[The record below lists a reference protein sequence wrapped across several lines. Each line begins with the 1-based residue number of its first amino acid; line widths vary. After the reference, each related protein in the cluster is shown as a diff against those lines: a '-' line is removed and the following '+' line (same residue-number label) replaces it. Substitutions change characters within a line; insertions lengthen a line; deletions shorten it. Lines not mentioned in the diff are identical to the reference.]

1 MSKANWNGRIV
12 VRNTEKL
19 PRIGEYVQYCVN
31 YYLENDMAQ
40 SFFPSWKSCS
50 IRRSENP
57 AVIFWYDILKTGT
70 MRVVAYT
77 EMAKSKGA

>member
-31 YYLENDMAQ
+31 YYLENDG
-40 SFFPSWKSCS
+40 WKSCS